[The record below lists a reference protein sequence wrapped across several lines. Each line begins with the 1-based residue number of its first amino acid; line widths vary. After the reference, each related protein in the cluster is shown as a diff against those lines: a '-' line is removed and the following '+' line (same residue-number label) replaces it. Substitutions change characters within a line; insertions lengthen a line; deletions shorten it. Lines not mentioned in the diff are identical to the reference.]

1 VGAPYDARSLI
12 DRFPNIRI
20 VVIGDAVLDEW
31 MYGSAQRLCRDAP
44 VPVVEV
50 RGDEPAP
57 GAAANTAANVA
68 NLGGN
73 VALISR
79 VGTDAAGAELRT
91 VLRHRGVADDLV
103 LTDDVSTPSKHRLVC
118 DENVVARYDRGSP
131 STPPPELVRRLIAA
145 LHDAAKGAHA
155 VLVCDYGYQLIGP
168 DLVAALAGVCQ
179 ASNIPLVV
187 DAHDFRSW
195 TDFSPTA
202 VLPNATEAAHLLSL
216 DAPTTRAALLDTYG
230 PQLLDRSGA
239 DMVVVTL
246 DRDGAVLH
254 RRGYT
259 PYRAYATPVPV
270 SQTTGA
276 GDTFAAAFTLS
287 LASGAAADVALD
299 VAQAAA
305 SVAVRSI
312 GTTICTKHDL
322 VRQLN
327 GDGGPFLAAE
337 QLARNI
343 DRERANGRR
352 IVFTNGCFDV
362 LHRGHVAYLQQ
373 ARQLGDTLIVAV
385 NSDSSVSR
393 LKGPGR
399 PVNCV
404 EDRVAVLSALS
415 CVDYVTVFDEDTPVR
430 LLELV
435 RPDLYV
441 KGGDYTANMLPETPI
456 VERLGGRVR
465 ILDYVEERSTTALID
480 RIRASAVD

>member
-1 VGAPYDARSLI
+1 VGAPYDARSLV
-12 DRFPNIRI
+12 DRFPNSRI
-20 VVIGDAVLDEW
+20 VVIGDAVLDRW
-31 MYGSAQRLCRDAP
+31 MYGSANRLCREAP
-44 VPVVEV
+44 LPVVEV
-50 RGDEPAP
+50 RAEEPAP

-73 VALISR
+73 VVLISR
-79 VGTDAAGAELRT
+79 VGADPAGEELRV
-91 VLRHRGVADDLV
+91 VLRRRGVADDLV
-103 LTDDVSTPSKHRLVC
+103 PSDTVTTPTKHRLVC
-118 DENVVARYDRGSP
+118 DGNVVARYDRGRP
-131 STPPPELVRRLIAA
+131 STPSPGLVRQLIAA
-145 LHDAAKGAHA
+145 VHDAVTEADA
-155 VLVCDYGYQLIGP
+155 VLVCDYGYRLIGP
-168 DLVAALAGVCQ
+168 DLVAALSGACR
-179 ASNIPLVV
+179 ARNIPLVV
-187 DAHDFRSW
+187 DAHDLRSW
-195 TDFSPTA
+195 TDGSPTA
-202 VLPNATEAAHLLSL
+202 VLPNATEAAQLLDL
-216 DAPTTRAALLDTYG
+216 ELGTTRAALLDAYG
-230 PQLLDRSGA
+230 PPLLDRSGA
-239 DMVVVTL
+239 EMVVVTL
-246 DRDGAVLH
+246 DKEGAVLH
-254 RRGYT
+254 RRGCT

-270 SQTTGA
+270 GQTTGA

-287 LASGAAADVALD
+287 LASGAAPEVALN

-305 SVAVRSI
+305 SVAVRST
-312 GTTICTKHDL
+312 GTTMCTKHDL
-322 VRQLN
+322 VRELR

-343 DRERANGRR
+343 DLERAKGRH

-373 ARQLGDTLIVAV
+373 ARQLGDTLVVAV

-430 LLELV
+430 LLELI

-441 KGGDYTANMLPETPI
+441 KGGDYTASMLPETPV

-480 RIRASAVD
+480 RIRASTVD